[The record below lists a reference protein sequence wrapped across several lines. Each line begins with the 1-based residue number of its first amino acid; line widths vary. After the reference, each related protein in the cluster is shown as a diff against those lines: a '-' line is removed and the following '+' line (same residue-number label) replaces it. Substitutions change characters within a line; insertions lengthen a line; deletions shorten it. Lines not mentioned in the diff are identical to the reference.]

1 MARIGKQTR
10 YWGVAVLSVV
20 WVLLMMLLNA
30 EAGSPGGNA
39 ITALWLLVAYW
50 ALLGNVQAIQTTS
63 KYVLILQV
71 VVGTIIFISLQNNS
85 NMQLYFGSPDIFLL
99 GISIPTIAWGI
110 LYWWASTKIAT
121 SNIEEKGGESPSIS
135 PKHMPYDSINS
146 DMIKHNTNVATLT
159 DPTASKRLENEK
171 PTPES
176 KIMAEK
182 IINPNELSR
191 STTSNRELE
200 FPRALRV
207 IEYSEDASQAWEQVN
222 DLPLEYQI
230 KFLDALEKNPSQ
242 EVEILVSEINEART
256 REIRPYDDELA
267 NDALEESRTISPEAA
282 AEFHEVYHL
291 LQNKFS
297 AFEILRKIESKYGP
311 SKKTLR
317 EIELAKREAE
327 RLEGERLEAE
337 QLEMERK
344 AAKRVREAFLETQR
358 LEAEQLELERQEAE
372 RAQTAR
378 IERERLEAEQLEN
391 QRREAERAKRDRL
404 EHKRLEAE
412 QLQLKRQKSKVLKQ
426 EKREAWLSLLNTM
439 GRPVNLTMI
448 TLLVLFIISLQV

>member
-1 MARIGKQTR
+1 
-10 YWGVAVLSVV
+10 
-20 WVLLMMLLNA
+20 MLLNA

-121 SNIEEKGGESPSIS
+121 SNIEEKG
-135 PKHMPYDSINS
+135 
-146 DMIKHNTNVATLT
+146 
-159 DPTASKRLENEK
+159 
-171 PTPES
+171 
-176 KIMAEK
+176 
-182 IINPNELSR
+182 
-191 STTSNRELE
+191 
-200 FPRALRV
+200 
-207 IEYSEDASQAWEQVN
+207 
-222 DLPLEYQI
+222 
-230 KFLDALEKNPSQ
+230 
-242 EVEILVSEINEART
+242 
-256 REIRPYDDELA
+256 
-267 NDALEESRTISPEAA
+267 
-282 AEFHEVYHL
+282 
-291 LQNKFS
+291 
-297 AFEILRKIESKYGP
+297 
-311 SKKTLR
+311 
-317 EIELAKREAE
+317 IELAKREAE

-358 LEAEQLELERQEAE
+358 LEAEQLE
-372 RAQTAR
+372 
-378 IERERLEAEQLEN
+378 I
-391 QRREAERAKRDRL
+391 
-404 EHKRLEAE
+404 
-412 QLQLKRQKSKVLKQ
+412 KRQKSKVLKQ

-439 GRPVNLTMI
+439 GRPVILTMI